1 MELTAWTHNLPML
14 WIVAAVIA
22 LMNVPFGFWR
32 AGVRKFSPA
41 WFVAVHAPV
50 PLAVGLRFA
59 SGLGFRWATLPLFVA
74 AFFGGQWLGG
84 RLRSRREARRR
95 HEPSRSSTSA

>member
-1 MELTAWTHNLPML
+1 MELTARTHNLPML

-59 SGLGFRWATLPLFVA
+59 SGLGFRWETLPLFVA

-84 RLRSRREARRR
+84 RLRRRREARRHR
-95 HEPSRSSTSA
+95 DPFAGSKSA

>member
-1 MELTAWTHNLPML
+1 ML
-14 WIVAAVIA
+14 WTVAALVA
-22 LMNVPFGFWR
+22 LVNIPFGFWR

-50 PLAVGLRFA
+50 PIAIGLRFA

-74 AFFGGQWLGG
+74 AFFGGQMLGAA
-84 RLRSRREARRR
+84 LRRR
-95 HEPSRSSTSA
+95 RALRASHSLADGLPEADETPPPSSPP